1 MSVSNPHPILDGMRV
16 VELSAFIAAPSAG
29 LTLAQFGADVIRVDP
44 IGGNI
49 DISRLP
55 LAANGRSLYWAS
67 LNRGKR
73 SVEIDARNPEGER
86 LLAEL
91 ICAPGESGGIFIT
104 NLPVRGELA
113 YEALARRRPDLIMVV
128 LGGSPDGASAVDYT
142 VNCAVGFPLLT
153 GDGMR
158 PVNHVLPAWDVIA
171 GQMIVTA
178 VLAAE
183 RERRMSGA
191 GQLVRLALSDV
202 AMAVTANLGYLA
214 DVEINRSERRAD
226 GNFVYGAWG
235 DSFATSDARHLMVVA
250 ISERQWRALLG
261 ATGLGE
267 GLAAAAAASGHRL
280 EDEAGRYAA
289 RELISGFLR
298 PWFGA
303 RSLDEVRRAFSG
315 SGVLWGPYRNA
326 AQMLAEDPRCSPGN
340 PMFAQ
345 VDHPGLGRTL
355 TATTPIDFGAAA
367 RVPPGV
373 ATALGAHTGEVLA
386 EILGADAEQLA
397 AWRAAGTIGGQAC

>member
-1 MSVSNPHPILDGMRV
+1 MTNPHPILGGLRV
-16 VELSAFIAAPSAG
+16 VELTAFIAAPSAG
-29 LTLAQFGADVIRVDP
+29 LTLAQLGADVIRVDP
-44 IGGNI
+44 VGGNI

-73 SVEIDARNPEGER
+73 SVEIDARNPQGER

-91 ICAPGESGGIFIT
+91 ICAPGEGGGIFIT

-113 YEALARRRPDLIMVV
+113 YEALARRRNDLIMVM
-128 LGGSPDGASAVDYT
+128 LGGSPDGATAVDYT

-153 GDGMR
+153 GDGTR

-183 RERRMSGA
+183 RQRRASGT

-214 DVEINRSERRAD
+214 EVEINRSERAAD

-235 DSFATSDARHLMVVA
+235 DSFSTSDARHLMVVA
-250 ISERQWRALLG
+250 ISDRQWRALLR
-261 ATGLGE
+261 ATGLGD
-267 GLAAAAAASGHRL
+267 GLNAAAKASGHRL
-280 EDEAGRYAA
+280 DNEAGRYAA

-298 PWFGA
+298 PWFAA
-303 RSLDEVRRAFSG
+303 RSLDEVQRAFSD
-315 SGVLWGPYRNA
+315 SGVLWGPYRSA
-326 AQMLAEDPRCSPGN
+326 AQMLAEDPRCSPAN

-345 VDHPGLGRTL
+345 VEHPGLGRTL
-355 TATTPIDFGAAA
+355 TAATPIDFGAAA
-367 RVPPGV
+367 RMPPGV
-373 ATALGAHTGEVLA
+373 ATTLGAHTDEVLE
-386 EILGADAEQLA
+386 EILGADSQRLA
-397 AWRAAGTIGGQAC
+397 ALRAAGTIGGSQC